1 MKRRDA
7 IKTLAIIGAGI
18 AVLPSCNNNEPA
30 SVTVPLKKLK
40 ISGSDQHLI
49 DELSKTIIP
58 KTKDFIGAE
67 DLKSHEFVLK
77 MMDDCQ
83 PPEKQQL
90 FTDGL
95 KAFKEVCDKK
105 FNASFG
111 KMDAPQ
117 RKALL
122 KEMESGIKDDKN
134 TAAQF
139 YAFTKRYTLQSFTGS
154 EKYMIGIKKYKMVP
168 GSNFKG
174 CVKI

>member
-7 IKTLAIIGAGI
+7 IKTLAIIGVG
-18 AVLPSCNNNEPA
+18 VTMLPSCNSNETA
-30 SVTVPLKKLK
+30 AVAVPLKKLK
-40 ISGSDQHLI
+40 ISGSEQELI
-49 DELSKTIIP
+49 AELSKTIIP

-83 PPEKQQL
+83 PPEKQRL

-95 KAFKEVCDKK
+95 KAFKEACDKK
-105 FNASFG
+105 FNTSFS
-111 KMDAPQ
+111 KTNAAQ
-117 RKALL
+117 RKELL
-122 KEMESGIKDDKN
+122 KTMEDGIKDEKN
-134 TAAQF
+134 IAAQF
-139 YAFTKRYTLQSFTGS
+139 YALTKGYTLQSFTGS
-154 EKYMIGIKKYKMVP
+154 EKYMTGIKKYKMVP

>member
-18 AVLPSCNNNEPA
+18 AVLPSCNNNESA
-30 SVTVPLKKLK
+30 SVAVPLKNLK
-40 ISGSDQHLI
+40 ISSRDQDLI
-49 DELSKTIIP
+49 SELSKTIIP

-67 DLKSHEFVLK
+67 DLKSYEFVLK

-95 KAFKEVCDKK
+95 NAFKDVCDKK
-105 FNASFG
+105 FDKPFA
-111 KMDAPQ
+111 KMDAAQ

-122 KEMESGIKDDKN
+122 NELENGIKDEKN

-154 EKYMIGIKKYKMVP
+154 EKYMVGIKKYKMVP

-174 CVKI
+174 CVKA